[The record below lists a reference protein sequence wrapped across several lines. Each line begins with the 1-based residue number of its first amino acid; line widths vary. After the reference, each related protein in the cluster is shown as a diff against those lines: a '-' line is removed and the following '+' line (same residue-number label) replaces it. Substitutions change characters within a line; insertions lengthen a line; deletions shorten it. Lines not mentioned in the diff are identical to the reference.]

1 MKPGPDAVC
10 FEFSDSAVQ
19 ITVKHL
25 PKDSTYVL
33 IEGDKTAFEFLGR
46 LFLAHARGEDC
57 GFHISPHCAG
67 SALFSKEAELG
78 LYLHRLPCVEAQH

>member
-25 PKDSTYVL
+25 PEDSTYVL
-33 IEGDKTAFEFLGR
+33 IEGDKTAFE
-46 LFLAHARGEDC
+46 
-57 GFHISPHCAG
+57 
-67 SALFSKEAELG
+67 
-78 LYLHRLPCVEAQH
+78 